1 MLTEM
6 RAGESVQAT
15 FEAVIDLHGIQQSM
29 PVQLAVN
36 KQENGGLL
44 IALAKPLIINA
55 ASFGL
60 AESVEQLRE
69 IAGLPSI
76 NNNVVIDFTLQF
88 DVAD

>member
-1 MLTEM
+1 MPPSRLAACQQTM
-6 RAGESVQAT
+6 SV
-15 FEAVIDLHGIQQSM
+15 E
-29 PVQLAVN
+29 LAVT
-36 KQENGGLL
+36 KLRGGGLL
-44 IALAKPLIINA
+44 VSLAKPLIVNA

-88 DVAD
+88 DAQ